1 MKRVILLLI
10 LYIILVP
17 VINAQNQEDF
27 KMPAPEEQAKKTVED
42 LIKKIPM
49 TAVKKDS
56 AIAIFSE
63 FFNNME
69 TYRTDGNKD
78 LIQYIE
84 KVRDDKMKS
93 LLKNDEQYVTY
104 TKFLL
109 DLKARREKMG
119 KSGGPKGQD
128 VPGHQ
133 GGPGGNQP
141 PAGNFGSERNKGF

>member
-1 MKRVILLLI
+1 MKRISLLFM

-17 VINAQNQEDF
+17 VIHAQNHEDF
-27 KMPAPEEQAKKTVED
+27 KMPVPEEQARKTVED
-42 LIKKIPM
+42 LINKIPM
-49 TAVKKDS
+49 TASKKDS
-56 AIAIFSE
+56 AIEIFSE

-69 TYRTDGNKD
+69 TYRTDGNKE

-109 DLKARREKMG
+109 DLKAQREKMG
-119 KSGGPKGQD
+119 KPIGPKGQD
-128 VPGHQ
+128 GPGKQ
-133 GGPGGNQP
+133 GRPGGNQP
-141 PAGNFGSERNKGF
+141 PSGNFGNERNEGF

>member
-1 MKRVILLLI
+1 MSRIILLFVI
-10 LYIILVP
+10 SIILAP
-17 VINAQNQEDF
+17 VINAQNYEDI
-27 KMPAPEEQAKKTVED
+27 KMPAPEEQARKTVED

-49 TAVKKDS
+49 TVAKKDS
-56 AIAIFSE
+56 AVEIFSE

-84 KVRDDKMKS
+84 KVRDDKIKN
-93 LLKNDEQYVTY
+93 LLKNDLQYVTY

-128 VPGHQ
+128 VPGQQ
-133 GGPGGNQP
+133 GGPGGNRSP
-141 PAGNFGSERNKGF
+141 NGNFGSERNEGF